1 MGNALYGSLIGHYC
15 PLIGACSQHANCL
28 DCFHAF
34 KNAQLFVNLTKF
46 IRMTICFLFTISTLK
61 KHTHIWYWKK
71 NIVLHVHCTV
81 YKISEMLNPLVIEDD
96 KEI

>member
-1 MGNALYGSLIGHYC
+1 
-15 PLIGACSQHANCL
+15 
-28 DCFHAF
+28 
-34 KNAQLFVNLTKF
+34 
-46 IRMTICFLFTISTLK
+46 MTICFLFTISTLK
-61 KHTHIWYWKK
+61 KHTHIWYWEK